1 MHASARTPGKASH
14 RGVAVNSEQIALV
27 RSSWK
32 QVLPMRKAVAE
43 LFYSKLF
50 ELEPRLRP
58 LFKNDLDRQGEKLIA
73 MLDAAVR
80 GLDHPQV
87 LGPALRDLG
96 QRHVRYGASENDYG
110 TVAVSLLWTLEQ
122 GLGAAFT
129 ADVRRAWTEAYAT
142 IVGLMHAR

>member
-1 MHASARTPGKASH
+1 MNA
-14 RGVAVNSEQIALV
+14 EQIRLV
-27 RSSWK
+27 RETWK
-32 QVLPMRKAVAE
+32 LILPMRAAVAE

-58 LFKNDLDRQGEKLIA
+58 LFKSDLERQGEKLIA

-80 GLDHPQV
+80 GLDHPHV
-87 LGPALRDLG
+87 LGPALKDLG

-122 GLGAAFT
+122 SLGAAFT
-129 ADVRRAWTEAYAT
+129 VDAQRAWTDAYAT
-142 IVGLMHAR
+142 IVAMMHSR

>member
-1 MHASARTPGKASH
+1 MNA
-14 RGVAVNSEQIALV
+14 EQIQLV
-27 RSSWK
+27 RSTRK
-32 QVLPMRKAVAE
+32 RILPMRTTVVE

-58 LFKNDLDRQGEKLIA
+58 LFKVDLERQGEKLIA
-73 MLDAAVR
+73 MLDTAVR
-80 GLDHPQV
+80 GLDHPHV

-122 GLGAAFT
+122 GL
-129 ADVRRAWTEAYAT
+129 ADSFDADARRAWTEAYAT
-142 IVGLMHAR
+142 IVALMQSR